1 MTIRWISLVRRPG
14 GRCLLLP
21 AAVFFGIAVSVV
33 VSAAQPNV
41 IVIMADDISANE
53 FPVYGVAEGGPGNQT
68 SATTPARTPNLDRLA
83 TEGAWIKTAW
93 STPVCS
99 PSRAMIMTGRYAHQH
114 GWYHNSMKAHPNFYE
129 SSTDSTGQ
137 RQLIGHV
144 AQQAGYAT
152 FWAGKTQM
160 PSLNS
165 YGFDEGIF
173 YSGYNEQ
180 INGQTNPYSDFQG
193 RTPYLQAS
201 WNWKPKLM
209 QMDASGI
216 SWLPANLNGQMD
228 YAQDIYVDGIIDFIN
243 RHTDDPTTS
252 ADDGEATQPFFAYYT
267 PNLGH
272 DAIDFLKATPDEN
285 GDYACL
291 SCPQTAFPGTPSITL
306 DQQSGR
312 WTRDVQIYQQQQNPG
327 DPVAGVTEDHIE
339 RHIEYLDFQ
348 IQQITDELNR
358 LGIADDTVLIFTT
371 DNGSWGYGKSRITK
385 QRGTHVPFIVHAP
398 GHLAVQ
404 GEQDIL
410 VDLTDVLPT
419 LAEITGFELP
429 GDYDVDGE
437 SLWGYLTGDSS
448 EHRDWISSYFLE
460 HQMIRGKNVLMDGY
474 GDWYDTR
481 DAADGDSF
489 TLITENSDP
498 ILLAEKRMLE
508 IALEGIPS
516 LEESQYAD
524 AFATLPVPEPSASWL
539 WALGGMLLFLRERRG
554 CQPCADRFQ
563 PRELLRT

>member
-1 MTIRWISLVRRPG
+1 
-14 GRCLLLP
+14 
-21 AAVFFGIAVSVV
+21 
-33 VSAAQPNV
+33 
-41 IVIMADDISANE
+41 
-53 FPVYGVAEGGPGNQT
+53 
-68 SATTPARTPNLDRLA
+68 
-83 TEGAWIKTAW
+83 
-93 STPVCS
+93 
-99 PSRAMIMTGRYAHQH
+99 
-114 GWYHNSMKAHPNFYE
+114 
-129 SSTDSTGQ
+129 
-137 RQLIGHV
+137 
-144 AQQAGYAT
+144 
-152 FWAGKTQM
+152 M

-306 DQQSGR
+306 DPQSGR

-358 LGIADDTVLIFTT
+358 LGIADDTVLVFTT

-385 QRGTHVPFIVHAP
+385 QRGTHVPFIV
-398 GHLAVQ
+398 
-404 GEQDIL
+404 
-410 VDLTDVLPT
+410 
-419 LAEITGFELP
+419 
-429 GDYDVDGE
+429 
-437 SLWGYLTGDSS
+437 
-448 EHRDWISSYFLE
+448 
-460 HQMIRGKNVLMDGY
+460 Y
-474 GDWYDTR
+474 G
-481 DAADGDSF
+481 
-489 TLITENSDP
+489 
-498 ILLAEKRMLE
+498 
-508 IALEGIPS
+508 
-516 LEESQYAD
+516 
-524 AFATLPVPEPSASWL
+524 PVASRCRVSKTFWST
-539 WALGGMLLFLRERRG
+539 
-554 CQPCADRFQ
+554 
-563 PRELLRT
+563 LRTSCPHWPRSQGLNCQAITTWMAKVCGAI